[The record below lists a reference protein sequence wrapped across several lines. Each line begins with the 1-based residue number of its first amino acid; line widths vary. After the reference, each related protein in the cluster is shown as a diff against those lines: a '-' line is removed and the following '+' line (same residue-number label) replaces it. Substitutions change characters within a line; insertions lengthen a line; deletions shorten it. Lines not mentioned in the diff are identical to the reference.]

1 MPSDAETD
9 AQPKDAQTAPWTVKG
24 MPRKHRDAIN
34 AAARR
39 ADMTVAQYLWAACE
53 AQIQA
58 DRVPIGTARGRH
70 TRAALIP
77 AGEASQGGASTADE
91 LARLTEVA
99 LRLSPDGKDTAVL
112 KVARRAVIARL
123 TEFE

>member
-1 MPSDAETD
+1 
-9 AQPKDAQTAPWTVKG
+9 
-24 MPRKHRDAIN
+24 
-34 AAARR
+34 
-39 ADMTVAQYLWAACE
+39 
-53 AQIQA
+53 
-58 DRVPIGTARGRH
+58 
-70 TRAALIP
+70 LIP
-77 AGEASQGGASTADE
+77 AGEASEGGASTADE